1 MLDPDVYYTR
11 EPVVALWWQMVVPP
25 SPVNENRYDFRRSL
39 RPSRLPETDWDNVSE
54 LEMELPSTKKPC
66 EKKIW
71 FAVLAVIATIMIV
84 VGVVILAVSG
94 SGDSNNSKSIL
105 STSINS

>member
-1 MLDPDVYYTR
+1 MIDPDVYYTT

-25 SPVNENRYDFRRSL
+25 SPVNEKSYDFRKSH

-54 LEMELPSTKKPC
+54 MELELPNTKKPC

-71 FAVLAVIATIMIV
+71 LAVLAVIGTIMTG
-84 VGVVILAVSG
+84 VGVVILAVNG
-94 SGDSNNSKSIL
+94 IGDSNNSKNI
-105 STSINS
+105 